1 MILVLL
7 GTQNKPFNRLLKA
20 ISKEI
25 KDGSIKDKV
34 IAQTGFTSYKG
45 NEIEAFDYKPK
56 EELLELMKEADVIIT
71 HGGVGTII
79 ECINM
84 EKRIIVAPRLKRY
97 KEHTNDHQLQITKEF
112 SQKGYVLPLYSMKE
126 LKSVLKNIKK
136 FKVKKYESN
145 SEKFRQK
152 IKNYIDNI

>member
-25 KDGSIKDKV
+25 KRKSIKDKV
-34 IAQTGFTSYKG
+34 VAQIGCTIYKDE
-45 NEIEAFDYKPK
+45 NMEIFDYKPK
-56 EELLELMKEADVIIT
+56 EEINELINKASIIIT

-79 ECINM
+79 ECLNLG
-84 EKRIIVAPRLKRY
+84 KKVIVAPRLSKY

-112 SQKGYVLPLYSMKE
+112 YEKGYILPLYNFNDLTKILGE
-126 LKSVLKNIKK
+126 AKK
-136 FKVKKYESN
+136 FKPKKYESN
-145 SEKFRQK
+145 SQNFKNK
-152 IKNYIDNI
+152 IREYIDNL

>member
-20 ISKEI
+20 ISKQI
-25 KDGSIKDKV
+25 KNGNIKDKV
-34 IAQTGFTSYKG
+34 IAQTGFTTYSG
-45 NEIEAFDYKPK
+45 SDIETFDYKPK
-56 EELLELMKEADVIIT
+56 EELQELMNKAKVIIT

-84 EKRIIVAPRLKRY
+84 GKKIIVAPRLKKY

-112 SQKGYVLPLYSMKE
+112 YEKGYVLPLYNTKDLSKVME
-126 LKSVLKNIKK
+126 EIKT
-136 FKVKKYESN
+136 FKPKKYESN
-145 SEKFRQK
+145 KENFKNK
-152 IKNYIDNI
+152 IKEYIDNI